1 MPLDI
6 AARYVR
12 SRRDWRCFD
21 GDEGQVWV
29 RWGQSAA
36 AKAEA
41 VLHVRGAPSTPQD
54 IFATMGAG
62 ATTLKRC
69 ARRCMPIRDSSGPAD
84 VSGVARLRRLLG
96 RPVRNPAA
104 AVAASLGCR
113 RAEVAA
119 VLRERGDGNLAD
131 LLED

>member
-1 MPLDI
+1 
-6 AARYVR
+6 
-12 SRRDWRCFD
+12 
-21 GDEGQVWV
+21 
-29 RWGQSAA
+29 
-36 AKAEA
+36 
-41 VLHVRGAPSTPQD
+41 
-54 IFATMGAG
+54 
-62 ATTLKRC
+62 
-69 ARRCMPIRDSSGPAD
+69 MPIRDSSGPAD
-84 VSGVARLRRLLG
+84 VSGVARLWRLLG